1 MGLSSLKQLLQN
13 DKEVFPAY
21 FDNLI
26 ESFKKGEIYTKL
38 IILDIFS
45 EYLNKDNIQ
54 NTVEMLLEELDLL
67 EKVKSAYLKLLGD
80 KIIETI
86 INICKKDY
94 YKYLDDIEW
103 FLQDVLMVVIT
114 KAKKTET
121 ANLIANT
128 IFVIIKLS
136 TYHCLF
142 IFLFRMLSLEL
153 KICKH

>member
-80 KIIETI
+80 KIIE
-86 INICKKDY
+86 
-94 YKYLDDIEW
+94 
-103 FLQDVLMVVIT
+103 
-114 KAKKTET
+114 
-121 ANLIANT
+121 NT
-128 IFVIIKLS
+128 
-136 TYHCLF
+136 TTH
-142 IFLFRMLSLEL
+142 
-153 KICKH
+153 